1 MARYSIDDIRKRQAA
16 LDKRIRSSEKSV
28 RSAINNVN
36 RKPRRPQNVVSRFV
50 DGAQNA
56 SFLLD
61 AAFLGFKLY
70 KTFSKR
76 RRR

>member
-16 LDKRIRSSEKSV
+16 LDKKIRSSEKSV

-36 RKPRRPQNVVSRFV
+36 RKPRRPQNFVNRFV

-70 KTFSKR
+70 KTFAKR